1 MKNAFEELE
10 FNKVKALISSH
21 CMSPLGERLVEDLTP
36 LTDKTL
42 VEKKLSEL
50 QDVFNYLEQSHHFA
64 LSSLEDTEMLFDYFG
79 KYEQFNIDQL
89 LMFGSNIRIANTL
102 KKDRDILPE
111 NFPELHAITST
122 LVEMKELENRFD
134 NIFDSAG
141 EIRDTAS
148 PMLSS
153 IRKNKLKTRKRIY
166 TELESILE
174 KKDYENVIQEKVVT
188 FRDERYVIP
197 VREGGVT
204 QMKGIVHGRSKTG
217 ASFYVE
223 PLSVME
229 LNNSLNTLSEEEKQE
244 IHRILT
250 ELYNQLRDNKDA
262 LLQNLGILQIIDFL
276 NACALYSRSI
286 HAYMPAII
294 DDTRLS
300 LKNARHPLLFNSIKD
315 PNNIIPFS
323 LLIGDEFRGIVI
335 SGVNTGGKT
344 VTLKATGLLTM
355 MALSGLMIPVEES
368 QIGMFTSFFTDINDE
383 QSIEDSISTFSS
395 HIKKLNAIFDG
406 ADGSSL
412 ILIDE
417 LGTGTDPEEG
427 AAFAQ
432 SVMEALIA
440 KKSKVIITTHLN
452 KLKMFASEHP
462 LCENASMRFDQEKLQ
477 PTYQLDLGFPGN
489 SYALDIAKEYHSPE
503 NIIARARELIDQK
516 SLQLSELLKKTEQQ
530 RIHLSQKLYEF
541 DLKNKLLEQQ
551 LESLN
556 KKEQNWKQIEKERTQ
571 KALKDSE
578 EYLSQ
583 LQREF
588 DHEIDGLKKQFRAEK
603 NIDHA
608 KVHDV
613 KNRISKERISIEKK
627 QDDLSDIEFVPI
639 KEVTVGKEVYIKPL
653 KLVGKVHSVE
663 KNTARV
669 LAEGLTYNV
678 KKTDLYEI
686 PKGKELAEHKEDAEI
701 SIHADIDH
709 DFAFELNL
717 MGLTFDEARIQL
729 DKYLDKAILLNY
741 PKVRILHG
749 KGTGQ
754 LRRKI
759 WDYLKNDRR
768 ITEFN
773 SAPLQE
779 GGDGVTVVLLM

>member
-10 FNKVKALISSH
+10 FNKVKALIASYCVSQ
-21 CMSPLGERLVEDLTP
+21 LGKRLVEELAP
-36 LTDKTL
+36 LGKKAL

-64 LSSLEDTEMLFDYFG
+64 LSGLEDTEVLFEYFG
-79 KYEQFNIDQL
+79 RYEQFTIDEL

-102 KKDRDILPE
+102 KKDRDISPE
-111 NFPELHAITST
+111 DFPELNSIVST
-122 LVEMKELENRFD
+122 LIEMKELEKRFD
-134 NIFDSAG
+134 KIFDAGG
-141 EIRDTAS
+141 EIKDTAS
-148 PMLSS
+148 PILSS
-153 IRKNKLKTRKRIY
+153 IRKNKQKTRKHIY
-166 TELESILE
+166 SELESILD
-174 KKDYENVIQEKVVT
+174 KKDYENVIQDKIVT

-204 QMKGIVHGRSKTG
+204 QLKGIVHGRSKTG
-217 ASFYVE
+217 VSFYVE

-244 IHRILT
+244 IHRILA
-250 ELYNQLRDNKDA
+250 ELYNELKDHKEELR
-262 LLQNLGILQIIDFL
+262 QNLAILQKIDFL
-276 NACALYSRSI
+276 NACALYCRSI
-286 HAYMPAII
+286 HAYMPQII

-300 LKNARHPLLFNSIKD
+300 LKNARHPLLFNSIKN

-323 LLIGDEFRGIVI
+323 LHIGNEFRGIVI

-355 MALSGLMIPVEES
+355 LALSGLMIPVEES

-395 HIKKLNAIFDG
+395 HIKKLNIIFDNAG
-406 ADGSSL
+406 ASSL
-412 ILIDE
+412 VLIDE

-432 SVMEALIA
+432 AAMEAFIA

-452 KLKMFASEHP
+452 KLKIFASEHP
-462 LCENASMRFDQEKLQ
+462 LCENASMRFDQEKLA
-477 PTYQLDLGFPGN
+477 PTYLLDLGFPGN

-503 NIIARARELIDQK
+503 NIVTRARELIDQK

-556 KKEQNWKQIEKERTQ
+556 KKEQNWTQIEKERKQ
-571 KALKDSE
+571 KALQESE
-578 EYLSQ
+578 EYLSRLHQ
-583 LQREF
+583 DF
-588 DHEIDGLKKQFRAEK
+588 DHEIDELKKQFKAEK
-603 NIDHA
+603 HIE
-608 KVHDV
+608 HDRV
-613 KNRISKERISIEKK
+613 RDIKNKISKERSSIEKK
-627 QDDLSDIEFVPI
+627 NDELSDIEFIPA
-639 KEVTVGKEVYIKPL
+639 KEISVGKEVYVKPL
-653 KLVGKVHSVE
+653 NLVGKVQSVD
-663 KNTARV
+663 KNTTRV
-669 LAEGLTYNV
+669 LAEGLNYRV
-678 KKTDLYEI
+678 KKTDIYEV
-686 PKGKELAEHKEDAEI
+686 PKGREHVDHKEDADI
-701 SIHADIDH
+701 SIHANIDN

-717 MGLTFDEARIQL
+717 MGLTFDEARIEL
-729 DKYLDKAILLNY
+729 DKYIDKAILLNY

-759 WDYLKNDRR
+759 HGYLKDDRR
-768 ITEFN
+768 IKEYR

-779 GGDGVTVVLLM
+779 GGDGVTVVFLD

>member
-1 MKNAFEELE
+1 MKNAFDELE
-10 FNKVKALISSH
+10 FNKVKALISSYSV
-21 CMSPLGERLVEDLTP
+21 SPLGERLVENLAP
-36 LTDKTL
+36 LRKKSL

-64 LSSLEDTEMLFDYFG
+64 LSGLEDTEYLFEYFG
-79 KYEQFNIDQL
+79 RYEQFNIDEF

-102 KKDRDILPE
+102 KKDKDIVPE
-111 NFPELHAITST
+111 NFPELHSLIAGLI
-122 LVEMKELENRFD
+122 EMGELEKRFD
-134 NIFDSAG
+134 KIFDAGG
-141 EIRDTAS
+141 EIKDTAS
-148 PMLSS
+148 PILSS
-153 IRKNKLKTRKRIY
+153 LRRNKQKTRKRIY
-166 TELESILE
+166 SELESILD
-174 KKDYENVIQEKVVT
+174 KKDYENVIQDKVVT

-250 ELYNQLRDNKDA
+250 ELYNELKNQKEGLW
-262 LLQNLGILQIIDFL
+262 QNLNSLQKVDFL
-276 NACALYSRSI
+276 NACALYCVSI
-286 HAYMPAII
+286 HAHMPQII
-294 DDTRLS
+294 DDSRLS
-300 LKNARHPLLFNSIKD
+300 LKNARHPLLFSSIKN
-315 PNNIIPFS
+315 PNNIIPFT
-323 LLIGDEFRGIVI
+323 LHIGDEFRGIVI

-368 QIGMFTSFFTDINDE
+368 QVGIFTSFFTDINDE

-395 HIKKLNAIFDG
+395 HIKKLNAIFDD
-406 ADGSSL
+406 ADESSL
-412 ILIDE
+412 VLIDE

-452 KLKMFASEHP
+452 KLKIFASEHP

-503 NIIARARELIDQK
+503 NIVARARELIDQK

-541 DLKNKLLEQQ
+541 NLKNKLIEQQ

-556 KKEQNWKQIEKERTQ
+556 KKEQNWKEIEKERKQ
-571 KALKDSE
+571 KALRDSE

-588 DHEIDGLKKQFRAEK
+588 DQEIDKLKKQFRAKK
-603 NIDHA
+603 NIDHD
-608 KVHDV
+608 KVHDI
-613 KNRISKERISIEKK
+613 KNRISQERTAIEKK
-627 QDDLSDIEFVPI
+627 QDELSDIEFIPA
-639 KEVTVGKEVYIKPL
+639 KEIFVGKEVYIKLL
-653 KLVGKVHSVE
+653 KLVGKVHSIE

-669 LAEGLTYNV
+669 LAEGLNYNV

-686 PKGKELAEHKEDAEI
+686 PKGKEHVEHKDDTDI

-717 MGLTFDEARIQL
+717 MGLTFDEARFEL

-759 WDYLKNDRR
+759 REHLKNDRR
-768 ITEFN
+768 IKEFA

-779 GGDGVTVVLLM
+779 GGDGVTVVFLM

>member
-1 MKNAFEELE
+1 MKTAFEELE
-10 FNKVKALISSH
+10 FDKVKALISAH
-21 CMSPLGERLVEDLTP
+21 CISPLGERLVKELAP
-36 LTDKTL
+36 LGEKAL
-42 VEKKLSEL
+42 IEKKLSEL
-50 QDVFNYLEQSHHFA
+50 QDIFYYLEQNHHFA
-64 LSSLEDTEMLFDYFG
+64 LSGLEDTEILFEYFG
-79 KYEQFNIDQL
+79 RYEQFSIDEL
-89 LMFGSNIRIANTL
+89 LMFGSNIRISNTL
-102 KKDRDILPE
+102 KKDKDITKE
-111 NFPELHAITST
+111 NFPKLHSIVSALI
-122 LVEMKELENRFD
+122 EMKELEKQFD
-134 NIFDSAG
+134 KIFDAGG
-141 EIRDTAS
+141 EIKDTAS

-153 IRKNKLKTRKRIY
+153 IRKNRQKTRKRIY
-166 TELESILE
+166 SELESILE
-174 KKDYENVIQEKVVT
+174 KKDYENVIQDKVVT

-250 ELYNQLRDNKDA
+250 ELYNELRNQKDD
-262 LLQNLGILQIIDFL
+262 LRQNLTILQKIDFL
-276 NACALYSRSI
+276 NACSLYCRTI
-286 HAYMPAII
+286 HAHMPFII
-294 DDTRLS
+294 EETQLS

-315 PNNIIPFS
+315 PKKIIPFS
-323 LLIGDEFRGIVI
+323 LQIGDEFRGIVI

-355 MALSGLMIPVEES
+355 MALSGLMIPVDES

-395 HIKKLNAIFDG
+395 HIKKLNIIFDQ
-406 ADGSSL
+406 ADESSL
-412 ILIDE
+412 VLIDE

-452 KLKMFASEHP
+452 KLKIFASEHP

-477 PTYQLDLGFPGN
+477 PTYRLDLGFPGN
-489 SYALDIAKEYHSPE
+489 SYALDIAMEYHSPK
-503 NIIARARELIDQK
+503 NIVARARELIDQK

-530 RIHLSQKLYEF
+530 RIHLSQKIYEF
-541 DLKNKLLEQQ
+541 DLKNRLLEQQ

-556 KKEQNWKQIEKERTQ
+556 KKEQNWKEIEKERKQ
-571 KALKDSE
+571 KALQKSE

-583 LQREF
+583 LQQDF
-588 DHEIDGLKKQFRAEK
+588 DHEIEELKKQFRAEK
-603 NIDHA
+603 KIDHG

-613 KNRISKERISIEKK
+613 KNRISKERTAIETKK
-627 QDDLSDIEFVPI
+627 DELSDIEFIPA
-639 KEVTVGKEVYIKPL
+639 KEIFEGKEVYIKPL
-653 KLVGKVHSVE
+653 KLVGKVHSVN
-663 KNTARV
+663 KNTARI
-669 LAEGLTYNV
+669 LAGGLNYNV
-678 KKTDLYEI
+678 KKNDLYEV
-686 PKGKELAEHKEDAEI
+686 PKGKESTYHKEDMEI

-717 MGLTFDEARIQL
+717 MGLTFDEARIEL
-729 DKYLDKAILLNY
+729 DKYIDKAILLNY

-759 WDYLKNDRR
+759 WEQFKNDRR
-768 ITEFN
+768 IKEYH

-779 GGDGVTVVLLM
+779 GGDGVTLVFLN

>member
-10 FNKVKALISSH
+10 FNKVKALISTH
-21 CMSPLGERLVEDLTP
+21 CVSLLGERLVEELTP
-36 LTDKTL
+36 LRDKAL

-50 QDVFNYLEQSHHFA
+50 KDVFNYLEQSHHFA
-64 LSSLEDTEMLFDYFG
+64 ISGLEDTERFFDYFSR
-79 KYEQFNIDQL
+79 YEQFNIDEL
-89 LMFGSNIRIANTL
+89 LMFGNNIRIANTL
-102 KKDRDILPE
+102 KKDRDISSE
-111 NFPELHAITST
+111 NFSELHSITSA
-122 LVEMKELENRFD
+122 LIDMEELESRFD
-134 NIFDSAG
+134 KIFDAAG
-141 EIRDTAS
+141 EIKDTAS
-148 PMLSS
+148 PILSS
-153 IRKNKLKTRKRIY
+153 IRRNKLKARKRIY
-166 TELESILE
+166 SELESILE

-250 ELYNQLRDNKDA
+250 ELYNQLRDNKEE
-262 LLQNLGILQIIDFL
+262 LWQNLSILQIIDFL
-276 NACALYSRSI
+276 NACALYCRSI
-286 HAYMPAII
+286 HAHMPLII
-294 DDTRLS
+294 KDTRLS
-300 LKNARHPLLFNSIKD
+300 LKNARHPLLFNSIKE
-315 PNNIIPFS
+315 PKNIIPFS
-323 LLIGDEFRGIVI
+323 LHIGDEFRGIVI

-368 QIGMFTSFFTDINDE
+368 QVGIFTSFFTDINDE

-395 HIKKLNAIFDG
+395 HIKKLNAIFDD
-406 ADGSSL
+406 ADESSL

-427 AAFAQ
+427 AVFAQ
-432 SVMEALIA
+432 SVMEAFIA

-452 KLKMFASEHP
+452 KLKVFASEHP

-477 PTYQLDLGFPGN
+477 PTYLLDLGFPGN

-503 NIIARARELIDQK
+503 HIVVRARELIDQK

-541 DLKNKLLEQQ
+541 DLKNRLLEQQ

-556 KKEQNWKQIEKERTQ
+556 KKEQSWKEIEKERKQ
-571 KALKDSE
+571 KALQESE

-588 DHEIDGLKKQFRAEK
+588 DQEIDELKKQFRAEK
-603 NIDHA
+603 NIDHD
-608 KVHDV
+608 KVHNV
-613 KNRISKERISIEKK
+613 KRRISKERTAIEKK
-627 QDDLSDIEFVPI
+627 QDELSDVEFVPI
-639 KEVTVGKEVYIKPL
+639 DEIFVGKEVYIKPL
-653 KLVGKVHSVE
+653 KLVGKVLSVE

-669 LAEGLTYNV
+669 LAEGLNYRV

-686 PKGKELAEHKEDAEI
+686 PQGKEQIEHKEDTDI

-717 MGLTFDEARIQL
+717 MGLTFDEARFEL

-741 PKVRILHG
+741 QKVRILHG

-759 WDYLKNDRR
+759 RGHLQNDRR
-768 ITEFN
+768 IKEFA

-779 GGDGVTVVLLM
+779 GGDGVTVVFLM

>member
-10 FNKVKALISSH
+10 FNKVKALIAAYCVSPVGGRLVEKLA
-21 CMSPLGERLVEDLTP
+21 PLGE
-36 LTDKTL
+36 KAL
-42 VEKKLSEL
+42 VEKKLSQL
-50 QDVFNYLEQSHHFA
+50 HDVFNYLEQSHHFV
-64 LSSLEDTEMLFDYFG
+64 LSGLEDTEMLFDYFG
-79 KYEQFNIDQL
+79 RYEQFTIDEL

-102 KKDRDILPE
+102 KKDGDISRE
-111 NFPELHAITST
+111 IFPELYSIVSAII
-122 LVEMKELENRFD
+122 EMKELEKRFD
-134 NIFDSAG
+134 KIFDTGG
-141 EIRDTAS
+141 EIKDTAS
-148 PMLSS
+148 PILSS
-153 IRKNKLKTRKRIY
+153 IRKNKQKTRKHIY
-166 TELESILE
+166 SELESILD
-174 KKDYENVIQEKVVT
+174 KKDYENVIQDKVVT

-197 VREGGVT
+197 VREGGVS
-204 QMKGIVHGRSKTG
+204 QMKGIVHGRSKSG

-244 IHRILT
+244 IHRILA
-250 ELYNQLRDNKDA
+250 ELYNELKDHKEE
-262 LLQNLGILQIIDFL
+262 LKQNLAILQKIDFL
-276 NACALYSRSI
+276 NACALYCRSI
-286 HAYMPAII
+286 HAHVPQII

-300 LKNARHPLLFNSIKD
+300 MKNARHPLLFNSINNPK
-315 PNNIIPFS
+315 NIIPFS
-323 LLIGDEFRGIVI
+323 LHIGEKFRGIVI

-395 HIKKLNAIFDG
+395 HIKKLNIIFDN
-406 ADGSSL
+406 ADASSL
-412 ILIDE
+412 VLIDE

-432 SVMEALIA
+432 AAMEALIA

-452 KLKMFASEHP
+452 KLKIFASEHP
-462 LCENASMRFDQEKLQ
+462 LCENASMRFDQEKLL
-477 PTYQLDLGFPGN
+477 PTYRLDLGFPGN

-503 NIIARARELIDQK
+503 NIVSRARELIDQK

-556 KKEQNWKQIEKERTQ
+556 KKEQNWTQIEKELRQ
-571 KALKDSE
+571 KALRESE

-583 LQREF
+583 LHQDF
-588 DHEIDGLKKQFRAEK
+588 DHEIDELKKQFKAEK
-603 NIDHA
+603 HIE
-608 KVHDV
+608 HDRVRYV
-613 KNRISKERISIEKK
+613 KNKISKERSSIEKK
-627 QDDLSDIEFVPI
+627 RDELSDIKFIPA
-639 KEVTVGKEVYIKPL
+639 KELSVGKEVYIKPL
-653 KLVGKVHSVE
+653 NLVGKVHSVN

-669 LAEGLTYNV
+669 LAEGLNYRI
-678 KKTDLYEI
+678 KKTDIYEV
-686 PKGKELAEHKEDAEI
+686 PKGREHVEHKEDTDI
-701 SIHADIDH
+701 SVHADIDR
-709 DFAFELNL
+709 DFALELNL
-717 MGLTFDEARIQL
+717 MGLTFDEARIEL
-729 DKYLDKAILLNY
+729 DKYIDKAILLNY
-741 PKVRILHG
+741 PRVRILHG

-759 WDYLKNDRR
+759 WEQFKNDRR
-768 ITEFN
+768 IKEYR

-779 GGDGVTVVLLM
+779 GGDGVTIVDLN